1 LEVAYEEIFMVEID
15 RRDIGPLLKALH
27 DGVCCLSAQGEL
39 LYSNEIA
46 LRHWNFPQRHPATL
60 LLLPP
65 VARALAGEPVY
76 HSLLRRSEAH
86 DLLLNTV
93 PLLSGISSVTAIVI
107 ISQDVSEQ
115 VLQQRQAEKSLDV
128 LVEAVMGT
136 QDVSDID
143 EALRRIAE
151 LLPQLES
158 VDNSIAF
165 RVDEQKRQLRPVALY
180 GASQQSYQEWS
191 AELSAIELSTEH
203 ALQSSPAYLQ
213 ALRLKTPI
221 LVDFTTQPARNR
233 PHQLRAAIYAPV
245 LLNGQVLGLLGA
257 ERHRPLGDAEM
268 YFPQWSVDLLQALAR
283 LVSLSIEKTSLLNVS
298 AQHQEEVEIVRKLL
312 SQKDEFLSLAAHE
325 LKNPLT
331 AIRGQ
336 AQLMQRRIKKALH
349 PDMESN
355 HELLQGLKS
364 IEHQTQKIVHM
375 MNALLDVSRLDLDRL
390 ELELQEIDMI
400 QLVKRTLEDYLPV
413 AQNHELRL
421 FVDGQPVPLSAN
433 SNATAQEPMKI
444 MGDEERLE
452 QVLVNLTSNAIKYSP
467 QGGPVTVSL
476 HNTDEGLLEIS
487 VEDQGIGIPPEEQEH
502 LTERFFRARNAQDV
516 DAKGLGL
523 GLYLVNALVAKHG
536 GTLTLTS
543 QGVPGQGSTFR
554 IQLPHP

>member
-1 LEVAYEEIFMVEID
+1 M
-15 RRDIGPLLKALH
+15 
-27 DGVCCLSAQGEL
+27 
-39 LYSNEIA
+39 
-46 LRHWNFPQRHPATL
+46 
-60 LLLPP
+60 
-65 VARALAGEPVY
+65 
-76 HSLLRRSEAH
+76 
-86 DLLLNTV
+86 
-93 PLLSGISSVTAIVI
+93 
-107 ISQDVSEQ
+107 
-115 VLQQRQAEKSLDV
+115 
-128 LVEAVMGT
+128 
-136 QDVSDID
+136 
-143 EALRRIAE
+143 
-151 LLPQLES
+151 
-158 VDNSIAF
+158 
-165 RVDEQKRQLRPVALY
+165 
-180 GASQQSYQEWS
+180 
-191 AELSAIELSTEH
+191 
-203 ALQSSPAYLQ
+203 
-213 ALRLKTPI
+213 RLKTPI

-298 AQHQEEVEIVRKLL
+298 AQHQEDVEIVRKLL

-355 HELLQGLKS
+355 HELLQGLRS

-390 ELELQEIDMI
+390 ELELEEIDMI
-400 QLVKRTLEDYLPV
+400 QLVKRTLEDYLPI

-421 FVDGQPVPLSAN
+421 FVNGQPVPLSAN

-452 QVLVNLTSNAIKYSP
+452 QVLVNLISNAVKYSP

-476 HNTDEGLLEIS
+476 RSTDEGLLEIS
-487 VEDQGIGIPPEEQEH
+487 VEDQGIGIPPEEQAQ
-502 LTERFFRARNAQDV
+502 LTDRFFRARNAQDV

-554 IQLPHP
+554 IQLPLP